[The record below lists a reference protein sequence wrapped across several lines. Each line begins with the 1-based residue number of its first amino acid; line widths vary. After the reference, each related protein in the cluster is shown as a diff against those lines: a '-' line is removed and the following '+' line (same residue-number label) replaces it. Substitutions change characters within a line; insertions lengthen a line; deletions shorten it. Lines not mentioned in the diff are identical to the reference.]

1 MTSDTRKNELAYN
14 LEHLTQE
21 IEALSSHAIT
31 LVAVSKYS
39 EFTDIKALYELGHRD
54 FGENRIED
62 LEKKSQLALEC
73 GLDEIRWH
81 FIGHIQSNKI
91 KRIARINN
99 LYLIHS
105 IASVKHLMHFNKE
118 AMELKRSLRVCLQFN
133 CSLEKQKD
141 GLDLSIETT
150 NEVKSALNK
159 LSNLSLVGL
168 MTMASHHGKS
178 SQSEITNAFK
188 RLVELRNTHF
198 DQALKLS
205 MGMSG
210 DFHLALKEG
219 SSIIRV
225 GTRIFK

>member
-1 MTSDTRKNELAYN
+1 MTSDTRKIELANN
-14 LEHLTQE
+14 LECLTRE
-21 IEALSSHAIT
+21 IEAHSNGAIT

-39 EFTDIKALYELGHRD
+39 DFSDIVALYELGHRD

-91 KRIARINN
+91 KRISRINN

-105 IASVKHLMHFNKE
+105 IASIKHLTRFNKE
-118 AMELKRSLRVCLQFN
+118 AIELKKQLSFCLQFN
-133 CSLEKQKD
+133 CSLEQQKD
-141 GLDLSIETT
+141 GLDLSMQTI
-150 NEVKSALNK
+150 NEIIDVLKKCAHLK
-159 LSNLSLVGL
+159 LVGL
-168 MTMASHHGKS
+168 MTMAPN
-178 SQSEITNAFK
+178 QAENSEAEVIAAFK
-188 RLVELRNTHF
+188 RLVEIRNLHF
-198 DQALKLS
+198 PKGLELS

-210 DFHLALKEG
+210 DFNLALKEG

-225 GTRIFK
+225 GSRIFK